1 MLYRYNLTFSES
13 CYNQQITTWYHTMM
27 ITQAPESPSNTLADI
42 SEEIIFP
49 PSDLYSDEPPVETEL
64 HL

>member
-1 MLYRYNLTFSES
+1 
-13 CYNQQITTWYHTMM
+13 MM
-27 ITQAPESPSNTLADI
+27 ITQAPESPSHTLEDI

-64 HL
+64 HLRQIILLLKCLEWYGRRELIFML